1 MGGERLW
8 LIGANAL
15 QKNRKGEVFRAT
27 KPGTTDL
34 LQAGAGLPTVSAG
47 LHRSLDWWAVQ
58 GSNLRPPD

>member
-15 QKNRKGEVFRAT
+15 QKNRNGEVFWAT
-27 KPGTTDL
+27 KSGTTDL
-34 LQAGAGLPTVSAG
+34 SQAGAGLPTVSAG
-47 LHRSLDWWAVQ
+47 LDRFLDWWAVQ